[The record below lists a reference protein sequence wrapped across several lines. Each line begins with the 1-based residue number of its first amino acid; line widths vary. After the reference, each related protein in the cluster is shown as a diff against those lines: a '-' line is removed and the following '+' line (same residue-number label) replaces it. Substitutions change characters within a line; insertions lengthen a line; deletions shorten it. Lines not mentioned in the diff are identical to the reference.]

1 VLSLQLS
8 FYLYKKSETSKY
20 LAAKSYKVNFDTK
33 ITKKKSMLGIEM
45 NSMGHRTYPQCKSTF
60 HMCLTRASRIAQDFS
75 LESLQI

>member
-1 VLSLQLS
+1 M
-8 FYLYKKSETSKY
+8 YKKSGTSKY

-33 ITKKKSMLGIEM
+33 IAKKKLSMLTIEM